1 MDYQI
6 KWKPRP
12 YKYLSK
18 LEKKDRE
25 RILDKLEEVEKDPF
39 RYLEHYE
46 GDYYKLRVGDFR
58 LLIDVLFER
67 KILMIEVL
75 DKRGRI
81 YFF

>member
-25 RILDKLEEVEKDPF
+25 RILDKLEEVEKDEIKEKLISTYNSLGMF
-39 RYLEHYE
+39 REA
-46 GDYYKLRVGDFR
+46 
-58 LLIDVLFER
+58 
-67 KILMIEVL
+67 KILEGV
-75 DKRGRI
+75 
-81 YFF
+81 